1 MRHWFAA
8 FGVVLLAAAPV
19 AAHPTIAVTID
30 DLPVHGPLPPG
41 QTRLTVTRDIIA
53 ALKEAKMPAVH
64 GFINGAAAAAD
75 PALAEVFTAWH
86 AAGLPLSN
94 HSWSH
99 PNLDTTPVADYI
111 AGIDRNAELLA
122 TFGSKRDATW
132 FRFPFLAEGADPATR
147 RTVRTALAERGMRVA
162 GVTMSFGDYMWNDAY
177 GRCAAT
183 GDTAAIATLETSFLS
198 AAAEAAQ
205 ASRAMAKARYGRD
218 IPYIL
223 LLHVGAFD
231 ARMMPRLLAQYR
243 RDGFDFTTL
252 DKAARDPAYA
262 SDLDPK
268 LPPEA
273 PTPASGARDY
283 APMLAALCRDDI
295 RRPT

>member
-1 MRHWFAA
+1 MRYWFAA
-8 FGVVLLAAAPV
+8 FGVVLLAAAPG
-19 AAHPTIAVTID
+19 AAHPTIAMTID
-30 DLPVHGPLPPG
+30 DLPVHGPLPAG
-41 QTRLTVTRDIIA
+41 QTRLSVTRDIIA
-53 ALKEAKMPAVH
+53 ALKAAKMPAVH
-64 GFINGAAAAAD
+64 GFINGAAAATD

-132 FRFPFLAEGADPATR
+132 FRFPFLAEGADPTTR
-147 RTVRTALAERGMRVA
+147 KAVREALAARGMRVA

-183 GDTAAIATLETSFLS
+183 GDTDAIATLETSFLS

-252 DKAARDPAYA
+252 DKATHDPAYA
-262 SDLDPK
+262 ADLDPK
-268 LPPEA
+268 LSPDAPIPP
-273 PTPASGARDY
+273 SGVRNY
-283 APMLAALCRDDI
+283 APMLAALCRDET